1 MDRTG
6 AEKLLLQGRIFE
18 WNQRRLIEKPVPEL
32 DGANFNGVDL
42 TDVDLGGMNLDGAV
56 LREATLSSCNLEGA
70 SLVGADL
77 SGIDLRSADLDRTN
91 LRGATL
97 DRADLR
103 KANLN
108 CARLMESSLRC
119 ADLRQA
125 RLMET
130 DFTGAELTGAKFHK
144 AICQGTLFCAVN
156 LAEVTGLNKIHHEG
170 PSHITTDSLAFS
182 SGRIPGRFLQQCG
195 LAPWE
200 IISARMY
207 DSSLTPRD
215 IEELQ
220 YKVFDL
226 RAQGPLVIGGIFI
239 SYSWTD
245 EKFVNKLYRR
255 LVNAGASV
263 WLDRHSLVAGPLQKQ
278 VFRAIRLNDVVIVV
292 LSRNSTKSDWV
303 ENELE
308 MARRKEIDESR
319 DVLCPIAI
327 DDSWKTKMNVT
338 EPNRA
343 LWLTLKQKLVIDF
356 SKWRSK
362 AFEPAF
368 EKLYRGLKIYYPP
381 KDSAQ
386 EDEDKGE

>member
-42 TDVDLGGMNLDGAV
+42 TDVDLGGMNL
-56 LREATLSSCNLEGA
+56 EGA

-77 SGIDLRSADLDRTN
+77 SGIDLRSADLGRTN

-362 AFEPAF
+362 AFE
-368 EKLYRGLKIYYPP
+368 
-381 KDSAQ
+381 
-386 EDEDKGE
+386 